1 MSDNIDE
8 FISKFDVCNSY
19 EIKNYLPPL
28 VSVVVITYRSAHYVR
43 KTLDSVLNQDYDNLE
58 LIISDDCSPDN
69 TMEIVSNWIQDNQVK
84 INLRNLK
91 LKVVTTDQN
100 GGICHNYN
108 NGLKYAHGK
117 WIKYIA
123 GDDILE
129 PDCISTFVNYA
140 SQCNDKL
147 FICGTKP
154 FTDSGRKLP
163 QRLLPSEWFSG
174 DCKSQEKLIVKKG
187 TIIEGPTLFIDR
199 EVLESLGGFEEKY
212 PFIEDYPLCMK
223 FLKNGYRINLVPHH
237 LIRYREYPESV
248 SRGDPRFATSIFHA
262 IEDYAIP
269 AAWKNRQY
277 LYWWHEFTQKSI
289 RHRCFPK
296 ILLYLMSGID
306 LINWRKKF
314 FKK

>member
-1 MSDNIDE
+1 MKNH
-8 FISKFDVCNSY
+8 
-19 EIKNYLPPL
+19 EITNYPPL
-28 VSVVVITYRSAHYVR
+28 VSVIVITYKSGIYVHE
-43 KTLDSVLNQDYDNLE
+43 TLNSVLNQDYKNLE

-129 PDCISTFVNYA
+129 PDCISTFVKYA
-140 SQCNDKL
+140 SPSNDKL

-154 FTDSGRKLP
+154 FTNSGEQLP
-163 QRLLPSEWFSG
+163 LRLLPTEWFKG
-174 DCKSQEKLIVKKG
+174 DCKSQEKLIVRRG
-187 TIIEGPTLFIDR
+187 TIIEGPSLFINR
-199 EVLESLGGFEEKY
+199 EALESLDGFEEKY

-223 FLKNGYRINLVPHH
+223 FLKHGYRINLVPHH

-248 SRGDPRFATSIFHA
+248 SRGDSRFATSIFHA

-289 RHRCFPK
+289 RHKRFPK
-296 ILLYLMSGID
+296 IILYLMSGCD
-306 LINWRKKF
+306 LINWRNKISKR
-314 FKK
+314 